1 MRNLTITKWFI
12 SFALVLSLSVSSFAM
27 GAGNKQA
34 KPNMHNDKV
43 KIEQKHNKKDIKIVN
58 EKPHHKKDVAKHHDK
73 KSVTV
78 VKVYNEPHKKPH
90 HHHHK
95 HHNKVYYS
103 SNDDFAAKCLG
114 TGLCLIMLS
123 AIAG

>member
-1 MRNLTITKWFI
+1 MRNLKITKWFI
-12 SFALVLSLSVSSFAM
+12 SLALVLTLSVSSFAM
-27 GAGNKQA
+27 GPANKHA
-34 KPNMHNDKV
+34 KPMYNGKV
-43 KIEQKHNKKDIKIVN
+43 KIEQKHNKKDVKIVH
-58 EKPHHKKDVAKHHDK
+58 EKQHHKKDIVKHDNK
-73 KSVTV
+73 KDITI
-78 VKVYNEPHKKPH
+78 VKVYNEPPKKH

>member
-1 MRNLTITKWFI
+1 MRNLKITKWFI
-12 SFALVLSLSVSSFAM
+12 SLALVLTLSVSSFAM
-27 GAGNKQA
+27 GPASKQA
-34 KPNMHNDKV
+34 KPVHNEKV
-43 KIEQKHNKKDIKIVN
+43 KIEQKHNKKEVKIVH
-58 EKPHHKKDVAKHHDK
+58 EKQHHKKDIVKHDNK
-73 KSVTV
+73 KDITI
-78 VKVYNEPHKKPH
+78 VKVYNEPQKK

>member
-1 MRNLTITKWFI
+1 MKKVVLIILLLFPFSVFADKTKVEF
-12 SFALVLSLSVSSFAM
+12 FKCVDGDTARFVM
-27 GAGNKQA
+27 NK
-34 KPNMHNDKV
+34 KEV
-43 KIEQKHNKKDIKIVN
+43 KIVHEKQHHKKDIVKYDNKKDITI
-58 EKPHHKKDVAKHHDK
+58 
-73 KSVTV
+73 
-78 VKVYNEPHKKPH
+78 VKVYNEPQKK

>member
-1 MRNLTITKWFI
+1 MRNLKFTKWFI
-12 SFALVLSLSVSSFAM
+12 SLALVLTLSVSSFAM
-27 GAGNKQA
+27 GPANKQA
-34 KPNMHNDKV
+34 KSVHNEKV
-43 KIEQKHNKKDIKIVN
+43 KIEQKHNKKDVKIVH
-58 EKPHHKKDVAKHHDK
+58 EKQHHKKDIAKHDNK
-73 KSVTV
+73 KEITI
-78 VKVYNEPHKKPH
+78 VKVYNEPQKK

>member
-1 MRNLTITKWFI
+1 MRNLKITKWFI
-12 SFALVLSLSVSSFAM
+12 SLALVLTLSVSSFAM
-27 GAGNKQA
+27 GPASKQA
-34 KPNMHNDKV
+34 KPIHNEKV
-43 KIEQKHNKKDIKIVN
+43 KIEQKHNKKEVKIVH
-58 EKPHHKKDVAKHHDK
+58 EKQHHKKDIVKHDNK
-73 KSVTV
+73 KDITI
-78 VKVYNEPHKKPH
+78 VKVYNEPQKK